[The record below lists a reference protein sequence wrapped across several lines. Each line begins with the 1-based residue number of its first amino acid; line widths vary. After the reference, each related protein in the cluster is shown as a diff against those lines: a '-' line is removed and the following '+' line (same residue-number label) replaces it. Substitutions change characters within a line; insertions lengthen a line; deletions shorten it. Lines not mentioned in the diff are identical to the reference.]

1 MLTKKVLNNVYCWSR
16 PVPTA
21 KVLELAVAG
30 SGVATGGKR
39 GNLPPPPTSDRTP
52 REIDADQRRFSYP
65 KKWGLVYRICSDV
78 LHAPTLR
85 WTFFGLTIT
94 KKEGVVEVVEGVTL
108 VGLQ

>member
-1 MLTKKVLNNVYCWSR
+1 MQI
-16 PVPTA
+16 
-21 KVLELAVAG
+21 
-30 SGVATGGKR
+30 R
-39 GNLPPPPTSDRTP
+39 GDFRI
-52 REIDADQRRFSYP
+52 R

-78 LHAPTLR
+78 LYAPTLR